1 MIKVI
6 TRSETS
12 RLSSQGIKAR
22 LSALCITILLVASGP
37 ASANA
42 KNYGEMVDVPA
53 GSFIMGCL
61 NSNDDICYYIE
72 DEKSHKVYLDD
83 YKIDKYEVT
92 FARYQKCIDA
102 GKCNDLA
109 IGGSMNFG
117 RKGVENYPINGVTW
131 HQAKTF
137 CEYEGKRLPTEAEWE
152 KAARGT
158 DGRKYPP
165 WGNQKP
171 SCELAVMDTQYAGNL
186 GCGTGNVMNVGS
198 KPKGASPYGAMDM
211 AGNVWEWTADWHS
224 TRYYNRSPEKNP
236 QGPSSGVYKTTRGSD
251 FFARAYWEL
260 RSTSRFPYYP
270 SNVSPAIGVRCAKS
284 A

>member
-1 MIKVI
+1 MMKTTNKATALKKMIK
-6 TRSETS
+6 
-12 RLSSQGIKAR
+12 AC
-22 LSALCITILLVASGP
+22 SASLFSAALLGLP
-37 ASANA
+37 GLASA
-42 KNYGEMVDVPA
+42 KVTNYGEMVDVPS
-53 GSFIMGCL
+53 GSFTMGCL
-61 NSNDDICYYIE
+61 NSNDDICYYAE
-72 DEKSHKVYLDD
+72 DEKAHKVYLNA

-92 FARYQKCIDA
+92 FARYKKCLDA
-102 GKCNDLA
+102 GKCSPLA
-109 IGGSMNFG
+109 VGGSMNFG
-117 RKGVENYPINGVTW
+117 RKGVDNFPINGVTW
-131 HQAKTF
+131 HQAKAF
-137 CEYEGKRLPTEAEWE
+137 CEFEGKRLPTEAEWE

-158 DGRKYPP
+158 DGRKYP

-171 SCELAVMDTQYAGNL
+171 TCDLAVMDSQYAGNL
-186 GCGTGNVMNVGS
+186 GCGTGNVMDVGS

-224 TRYYNRSPEKNP
+224 NRYYHSSPENNP

-270 SNVSPAIGVRCAKS
+270 NNVSPAIGVRCAKS